1 MMLQTSHDTKLKDK
15 MFNGDDKNGGFNE
28 KFLQR

>member
-1 MMLQTSHDTKLKDK
+1 MMLQTSHDTKLKDN